1 MNLESYTLMNPIRLS
16 NSILKNKVELVW
28 INSSYTLDSIT
39 LKLIIFLIWIELG

>member
-1 MNLESYTLMNPIRLS
+1 MDEFGIIHFDES

-39 LKLIIFLIWIELG
+39 LKLIIFLIWVELG